1 MLINIS
7 VTRDKPEVPMNFLGR
22 FSIKVKILVI
32 PAIAVISFIATLAVN
47 TQINSENT
55 ERLADIKDLYFPVVQ
70 SSRENIVRI
79 NRIEELLNTA
89 VSTGEGDMVDGA
101 KRNYKELVDKIDEQ
115 KKLWPEKSDNLQA
128 TKDSASKYFAVAL
141 KLSEGMVNGNLD
153 GGEIPSLVEAMNE
166 TLSKTKRLLGDFN
179 ESALQAFNIT
189 VADSNEATHQAL
201 ITTLTLSLVAILV
214 IVIISASIVVMI
226 TGNINTMLVS
236 LKDIAQGNGDL
247 TKRIAQNST
256 DEIGDLIHWF
266 NLFMDKLHQ
275 SINEVVK
282 SISPLASVSDDL
294 GTMTT
299 RTSQITEQQS
309 KATDDVT
316 RSVDEMFISVQN
328 VAQNASSAALAAKEA
343 DLEAK
348 AGRAV
353 VTQSVESINDLASEV
368 ERAAKV
374 ISKLE
379 ADTENVGT
387 ILDVIK
393 GIAEQTN
400 LLALNAA
407 IEAAR
412 AGEQGRG
419 FAVVADEVRTLASR
433 TQDSTQ
439 EIQRVIEELQA
450 AAQSAAEVM
459 SHSQVQAKA
468 SVEQAAKTDESLAT
482 ITEKVGSIT
491 QMNTEIAA
499 ATGEQEKVSNDIKNN
514 VEGIR
519 ANAEAAVKNV
529 QEVETASESLL
540 VISTNLRKITSQF
553 IV

>member
-1 MLINIS
+1 
-7 VTRDKPEVPMNFLGR
+7 MNFLSR

-32 PAIAVISFIATLAVN
+32 PAIAVIGFIATLAVN
-47 TQINSENT
+47 AQINSKNT
-55 ERLADIKDLYFPVVQ
+55 ERLAQIQDLYFPVVQ

-89 VSTGEGDMVDGA
+89 VSTGESDVVDSA
-101 KRNYKELVDKIDEQ
+101 KRTYKELLEKIDEQ
-115 KKLWPEKSDNLQA
+115 ENLWPAKTEELEL
-128 TKDSASKYFAVAL
+128 TKRTVNGYFTVAL
-141 KLSEGMVNGNLD
+141 RLSEGMVNGDLD
-153 GGEIPSLVEAMNE
+153 PSEMPTLVQKMNE
-166 TLSKTKRLLGDFN
+166 TLSKTKRQLGGFN
-179 ESALQAFNIT
+179 EAALQAFNLT
-189 VADSNEATHQAL
+189 VSESNEATSQAL
-201 ITTLTLSLVAILV
+201 VTTLTLSVIAILT
-214 IVIISASIVVMI
+214 IVLISASIVILI
-226 TGNINTMLVS
+226 TRNINTMLVS
-236 LKDIAQGNGDL
+236 LKDIAQGEGDL
-247 TKRIAQNST
+247 TKRITQDSK

-266 NLFMDKLHQ
+266 NLFMDKLHE

-282 SISPLASVSDDL
+282 SIAPLATVSDDL

-299 RTSQITEQQS
+299 KTSEITDEQS
-309 KATDDVT
+309 RATDEVT
-316 RSVDEMFISVQN
+316 RSVDEMFSSVQN
-328 VAQNASSAALAAKEA
+328 VAQNASSAADAAKEA
-343 DLEAK
+343 DAEAK
-348 AGRAV
+348 AGRSV
-353 VTQSVESINDLASEV
+353 VTQSVESINDLAGEV
-368 ERAAKV
+368 ERAANV

-439 EIQRVIEELQA
+439 EIQRVIEELQT

-459 SHSQVQAKA
+459 SHSQEQAKA
-468 SVEQAAKTDESLAT
+468 SVEQAAKTDASLAT

-491 QMNTEIAA
+491 QMNTEIAS
-499 ATGEQEKVSNDIKNN
+499 ATGEQEKVSNDIKTN

-519 ANAEAAVKNV
+519 SNADAAVKNV
-529 QEVETASESLL
+529 QEVEAASESLL
-540 VISTNLRKITSQF
+540 SISNGLRKITSQF
-553 IV
+553 RV

>member
-1 MLINIS
+1 
-7 VTRDKPEVPMNFLGR
+7 MNFLSR

-32 PAIAVISFIATLAVN
+32 PAIAVIGFIATLAVN
-47 TQINSENT
+47 AQINSKNT
-55 ERLADIKDLYFPVVQ
+55 DRLAQIQDLYFPVVQ

-89 VSTGEGDMVDGA
+89 VSTGESDVVDSA
-101 KRNYKELVDKIDEQ
+101 KRTYKELLEKIDEQ
-115 KKLWPEKSDNLQA
+115 ESLWPAKTEELEL
-128 TKDSASKYFAVAL
+128 TKRTVNGYFAVAL
-141 KLSEGMVNGNLD
+141 RLSEGMVNGDLD
-153 GGEIPSLVEAMNE
+153 PSEMPTLVQKMNE
-166 TLSKTKRLLGDFN
+166 TLSKTKRQLGGFN
-179 ESALQAFNIT
+179 EAALQAFNLT
-189 VADSNEATHQAL
+189 VSESNEATSQAL
-201 ITTLTLSLVAILV
+201 VTTLTLSVIAIV
-214 IVIISASIVVMI
+214 TIVLISASIVILI
-226 TGNINTMLVS
+226 TRNINTMLVS
-236 LKDIAQGNGDL
+236 LKDIAQGEGDL
-247 TKRIAQNST
+247 TKRITQDSK

-266 NLFMDKLHQ
+266 NLFMDKLHE

-282 SISPLASVSDDL
+282 SIAPLATVSDDL

-299 RTSQITEQQS
+299 KTSEITDEQS
-309 KATDDVT
+309 RATDEVT
-316 RSVDEMFISVQN
+316 RSVDEMFSSVQN
-328 VAQNASSAALAAKEA
+328 VAQNASSAADAAKEA
-343 DLEAK
+343 DAEAK
-348 AGRAV
+348 AGRSV
-353 VTQSVESINDLASEV
+353 VTQSVESINDLAGEV
-368 ERAAKV
+368 ERAANV

-439 EIQRVIEELQA
+439 EIQRVIEELQT

-459 SHSQVQAKA
+459 SHSQEQAKA
-468 SVEQAAKTDESLAT
+468 SVEQAAKTDASLAT

-491 QMNTEIAA
+491 QMNTEIAS
-499 ATGEQEKVSNDIKNN
+499 ATGEQEKVSNDIKSN

-519 ANAEAAVKNV
+519 SNADAAVKNV
-529 QEVETASESLL
+529 QEVEAASESLL
-540 VISTNLRKITSQF
+540 SISNGLRKITGQF
-553 IV
+553 KV

>member
-7 VTRDKPEVPMNFLGR
+7 VSRDKYEVSMNFLGR

-101 KRNYKELVDKIDEQ
+101 KLNYKELVDKIDEQ
-115 KKLWPEKSDNLQA
+115 KKLWPKKLDDLEA
-128 TKDSASKYFAVAL
+128 TKDSASKYFVVAL

-153 GGEIPSLVEAMNE
+153 GGEIPSLVESMND

-179 ESALQAFNIT
+179 ESALQAFNTT
-189 VADSNEATHQAL
+189 VSDSNKATRQAL
-201 ITTLTLSLVAILV
+201 ITTLTLSVVAILV

-266 NLFMDKLHQ
+266 NLFMDKLHE

-282 SISPLASVSDDL
+282 SISPLANVSDDL

-309 KATDDVT
+309 RATDDVT
-316 RSVDEMFISVQN
+316 RSVDEMFISVRN
-328 VAQNASSAALAAKEA
+328 VAQNASSAAMAAKEA

-529 QEVETASESLL
+529 QEVEAASESLL

>member
-7 VTRDKPEVPMNFLGR
+7 VSRDKYEVSMNFLGR

-101 KRNYKELVDKIDEQ
+101 KLNYKELVDKIDEQ
-115 KKLWPEKSDNLQA
+115 KKLWPKKLDDLEA
-128 TKDSASKYFAVAL
+128 TKDSASKYFVVAL

-153 GGEIPSLVEAMNE
+153 GGEIPNLVESMND

-179 ESALQAFNIT
+179 ESALQAFNTT
-189 VADSNEATHQAL
+189 VSDSNKATRQAL
-201 ITTLTLSLVAILV
+201 ITTLTLSVVAILV

-266 NLFMDKLHQ
+266 NLFMDKLHE

-282 SISPLASVSDDL
+282 SISPLANVSDDL

-309 KATDDVT
+309 RATDDVT
-316 RSVDEMFISVQN
+316 RSVDEMFISVRN
-328 VAQNASSAALAAKEA
+328 VAQNASSAAMAAKEA

-529 QEVETASESLL
+529 QEVEAASESLL